1 VVEEERDMS
10 IELTREQSEAL
21 AAETDSPVA
30 VIDPRSN
37 RTYRLV
43 PDEVYGR
50 LEKLLY
56 DDSPWTPA
64 ETAALAG
71 SAFGKLDDTDY
82 SHYVVD
88 SP

>member
-1 VVEEERDMS
+1 VREERIMS

-21 AAETDSPVA
+21 ASEKDSPVA
-30 VIDPRSN
+30 VIDPRSQ

-56 DDSPWTPA
+56 DDSPWTAA

-82 SHYVVD
+82 GHYLAD
-88 SP
+88 AR

>member
-1 VVEEERDMS
+1 MS

-21 AAETDSPVA
+21 AAEADASAT
-30 VIDPRSN
+30 VIDPLSR

-43 PDEVYGR
+43 PAEVFER

-56 DDSPWTPA
+56 DDSPWTSA

-71 SAFGKLDDTDY
+71 AAFGKLDDTDY
-82 SHYVVD
+82 SHYLSD
-88 SP
+88 TK